1 MNHKINIEIP
11 DCLRVVDFRYV
22 GTSDRVAVQFY
33 FCHLEGYCLF
43 ELVDTMRKQGFD
55 FVEIEPHTDDKFVVG
70 FVRKKEKESDEC
82 EDEDSKILPTLK
94 VEEVRK

>member
-11 DCLRVVDFRYV
+11 GCLGVVDFRYV
-22 GTSDRVAVQFY
+22 GTSDRAAVQFY
-33 FCHLEGYCLF
+33 FCHLEGDCLF

-70 FVRKKEKESDEC
+70 FVRKKEEEVMK
-82 EDEDSKILPTLK
+82 DEDNCN
-94 VEEVRK
+94 